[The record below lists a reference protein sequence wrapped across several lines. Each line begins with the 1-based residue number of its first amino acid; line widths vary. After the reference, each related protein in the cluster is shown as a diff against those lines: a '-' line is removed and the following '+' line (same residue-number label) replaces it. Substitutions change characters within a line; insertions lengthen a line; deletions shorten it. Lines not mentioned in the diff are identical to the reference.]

1 YRAQENSLL
10 WKITGRKADR
20 CFSCRFFSATL
31 LQFLPQVEEMDIS
44 WNELIGG
51 SLMALT
57 SHLQHVGEVRTL
69 RLCSCRLNS
78 EDVVGEALSYIP
90 ALEVLN
96 LSLNS
101 GVGGGGLQGLLGN
114 LHPSLRELHLM
125 ACRLTAADA
134 TVLGSNF
141 KSIEHISSSIVLFL
155 KCAAGGS
162 LRCLPSVG
170 ELDLSCNKLLAGG
183 LSRLTFHLA
192 HVTHLERL
200 DLHLCCL
207 TRDDLEALIQ
217 VLPSLTALTEL
228 DVSSNKEVGGV
239 VHPLVS
245 ALPVTQM
252 SRLPF
257 NSCYLSNESFTAL
270 ALAVPYLR
278 TVDISW
284 CKVVGGHL
292 ALLLDALQPSA
303 ISELRLCSCELT
315 IDDMQHL
322 AAVCRRGCLSSLRA
336 LDLSYNSLVGDNG
349 WCSLFAAGGLG
360 SLEDVDV
367 SLRPSTS
374 APCSAWL
381 PSLLRALPQ
390 MPALARL
397 AMQRWTADC
406 QEREQLRY
414 CLKKRSFDIHTG
426 YVPFY
431 FGGQLSETFHV

>member
-1 YRAQENSLL
+1 KMHIPVTQDRHGICQITAL
-10 WKITGRKADR
+10 KILPK
-20 CFSCRFFSATL
+20 
-31 LQFLPQVEEMDIS
+31 FLPQVEEMDIS

-51 SLMALT
+51 SLTALT

-78 EDVVGEALSYIP
+78 EDVVAL
-90 ALEVLN
+90 
-96 LSLNS
+96 
-101 GVGGGGLQGLLGN
+101 
-114 LHPSLRELHLM
+114 
-125 ACRLTAADA
+125 
-134 TVLGSNF
+134 
-141 KSIEHISSSIVLFL
+141 
-155 KCAAGGS
+155 GGS

-239 VHPLVS
+239 VHSLVS

-252 SRLPF
+252 RRLPF

-270 ALAVPYLR
+270 GNTHTHTHTCLPEMVKLCVYASALAVPYLR

-292 ALLLDALQPSA
+292 ALLLDALQPSVV
-303 ISELRLCSCELT
+303 SELHLCSCELT
-315 IDDMQHL
+315 TDDMQHL

-336 LDLSYNSLVGDNG
+336 LDLSYNSSVGDNG

-381 PSLLRALPQ
+381 PALLRALPQ

-397 AMQRWTADC
+397 AVQRWTADC
-406 QEREQLRY
+406 QEGEQLRY
-414 CLKKRSFDIHTG
+414 CLKKRSF
-426 YVPFY
+426 YVPL
-431 FGGQLSETFHV
+431 LSHCH